1 MRRVQ
6 LRGALAPQPD
16 TRKLLINDVLRLQKG
31 LARETGGEIPLYWRA
46 VEGLSVILKGQSS
59 HPDAPGAREAAA
71 EEGPEGEE
79 ERYEDEELGGEA
91 RLHVMSLGELDGE
104 ALRYAPTPAATARED
119 DSTITKLSWEGLAR
133 VNVVHPKLRQQKQI
147 VPTYLG

>member
-1 MRRVQ
+1 VQ
-6 LRGALAPQPD
+6 LRGAHAPQPD
-16 TRKLLINDVLRLQKG
+16 TRKLLIDDILRLQKG

-71 EEGPEGEE
+71 VEGPEDEE
-79 ERYEDEELGGEA
+79 ERYDAEDFGGEA
-91 RLHVMSLGELDGE
+91 RLHVTGIGELGGE
-104 ALRYAPTPAATARED
+104 ALQYAPTPAATARED
-119 DSTITKLSWEGLAR
+119 DLTIEKLSWEGLAR
-133 VNVVHPKLRQQKQI
+133 VNVVHPKLRLQKQI